1 MFRQFKNIMLK
12 GIMLFALFCILPV
25 MAANA
30 ADNEANPFEGKIYES
45 DYAYFENAVAVNH
58 VVYRYMPET
67 DSVLAECIDL
77 NSTLKKHMTL
87 TIEKNVLGKPV
98 TEIGG
103 YFTDPYYMDAKI
115 GYLFDKIYIPDSV
128 KSINGPSFSECTNV
142 KSIYIPDS
150 VKKIDGQAFEECTS
164 LQSVR
169 LPNGLKEIKYGCFY
183 NCKNLRKIVI
193 PNGVQKIGADAFA
206 GCEKL
211 EIYIPASVRKIGK
224 YITLTDV
231 KKIYCQKNTVAYKY
245 AKKNKV
251 AVEITGTKR
260 SQQNYVAQKLLLKKN
275 AVTLKPNSS
284 YRVEAEMV
292 PFYASKQELAYSSN
306 KPEIAAVSDEGF
318 VTAKKAGS
326 AVITVKTTDGSKKKV
341 RLKVTVRPEKPVN
354 FIAQKK
360 GKKKAVFSW
369 DPVAG
374 AAGYEV
380 AQADSQKG
388 KYTTICQQ
396 KKKTSVELKIS
407 KDKYYK
413 VRAWYKKD
421 GELIY
426 GAFSK
431 AIKAS

>member
-12 GIMLFALFCILPV
+12 GIMLFALFCILPI

-103 YFTDPYYMDAKI
+103 YFTDPYYMNAKI

-211 EIYIPASVRKIGK
+211 EIYIPTSVRKIGK

-260 SQQNYVAQKLLLKKN
+260 TQQNYVAQKLLLKKN

-292 PFYASKQELAYSSN
+292 PFYASKQELTYSSN
-306 KPEIAAVSDEGF
+306 KPEIVAVSDEGF

-341 RLKVTVRPEKPVN
+341 KLKVTVRPEKPVN